1 MSKMFLDSTEVR
13 ELTARVQHAAQA
25 KVLRAMGIDHKARP
39 DGTIAVL
46 RSHVEQAL
54 GGGVPAAVRKK
65 AAPEPNWGALRAA
78 RA

>member
-1 MSKMFLDSTEVR
+1 MFLDSSEVK

-25 KVLRAMGIDHKARP
+25 KVLRAMGIDHKTRP

-54 GGGVPAAVRKK
+54 GGGVPAARKK
-65 AAPEPNWGALRAA
+65 APPEPNWGALRAA

>member
-1 MSKMFLDSTEVR
+1 VSKMFLDSSEVK
-13 ELTARVQHAAQA
+13 ELTCRVQHASQA
-25 KVLRAMGIDHKARP
+25 KVLRSMGIEHRARP

-54 GGGVPAAVRKK
+54 GGAPAASRRK
-65 AAPEPNWGALRAA
+65 APAEPNWGAMHAA